1 MNKIKLYRKLLELGK
16 DLGSPFAIEH
26 EWLYNLINSY
36 EGIDKCYVY
45 SLFTEKTDYYT
56 VRQQFMIT
64 ILKGIERYYDIKKFK
79 DVHSSIEDIIELWR
93 KDTKQQ
99 KTGLWSAAWSA
110 ARSAAWSAARSAAR
124 SAAWSAAWSAAR
136 SAARSAAESAR
147 SAARSAAE
155 KEQINIITSLIR
167 KYS

>member
-99 KTGLWSAAWSA
+99 KTGLWSAAL
-110 ARSAAWSAARSAAR
+110 SAAWSAARSAAESAR